1 MKKTII
7 SIMFGIMLLL
17 PVFGTAQ
24 NNNSNKKSDIK
35 TKSISYKIGDQN
47 FRGYL
52 AWKDDGKKTKPG
64 ILVVHEW
71 WGFNEYIKMRTDML
85 AELGYVAMAVDMYGD
100 GKVYDTAAEAQNAA
114 GYIFSHPELLKE
126 RMEKG
131 YEILTSEK
139 TVDKKHVS
147 AIGYCFGGTVVLN
160 AAAMGLPLETVVS
173 FHGGLNGFKASPAM
187 KNTKVL
193 ICNGAADMFVT
204 QADID
209 NFKSEMQ
216 KYNITYEFKNY
227 EGATHAFTNKYSTE
241 AGKKFNMPIAYNEAA
256 DKASW
261 QDMILFFN
269 KYFPNK

>member
-7 SIMFGIMLLL
+7 SIMFGMMLSL
-17 PVFGTAQ
+17 PIFGTAQ

-47 FRGYL
+47 FKGYL
-52 AWKDDGKKTKPG
+52 AWKDDGEKIKPG

-71 WGFNEYIKMRTDML
+71 WGFNEYIRMRTDML

-100 GKVYDTAAEAQNAA
+100 GKIYDTAMDAQNAA
-114 GYIFSHPELLKE
+114 GYIFSHPDLLKE

-139 TVDKKHVS
+139 TVDQKHIG

-204 QADID
+204 QADIE

-216 KYNITYEFKNY
+216 KYNVTYEFKNY
-227 EGATHAFTNKYSTE
+227 EAATHAFTNKYSTE

-269 KYFPNK
+269 KYFPAK

>member
-7 SIMFGIMLLL
+7 SFMFAVMLSL
-17 PVFGTAQ
+17 PIFTTAQ
-24 NNNSNKKSDIK
+24 NNNSNAKSDLK
-35 TKSISYKIGDQN
+35 TKIISYNIGDQN
-47 FRGYL
+47 FKGYL
-52 AWKDDGKKTKPG
+52 AWKEDGKKTKPG

-100 GKVYDTAAEAQNAA
+100 GKVYDTAVDAQNAA
-114 GYIFSHPELLKE
+114 GYIFSHPDLLKE

-139 TVDKKHVS
+139 IVDPKHIS

-173 FHGGLNGFKASPAM
+173 FHGGLNGFKASAAM

-204 QADID
+204 QEDIE

-216 KYNITYEFKNY
+216 KYNVTYEFKNY

-261 QDMILFFN
+261 KDMILFFN
-269 KYFPNK
+269 KYFPAK

>member
-7 SIMFGIMLLL
+7 SIMFGMMLSL
-17 PVFGTAQ
+17 PIFGTAQ

-47 FRGYL
+47 FKGYI

-71 WGFNEYIKMRTDML
+71 WGFNEYIRMRTDML
-85 AELGYVAMAVDMYGD
+85 AELGYIAMAVDMYGD
-100 GKVYDTAAEAQNAA
+100 GKVYDTAMDAQNAA
-114 GYIFSHPELLKE
+114 GYIFSHPDLLKE

-139 TVDKKHVS
+139 TVNQKHIS

-204 QADID
+204 QADIE
-209 NFKSEMQ
+209 NFKSEME
-216 KYNITYEFKNY
+216 KYNVTYEFKNY
-227 EGATHAFTNKYSTE
+227 EAATHAFTNKYSTE

-269 KYFPNK
+269 KYFPAK

>member
-24 NNNSNKKSDIK
+24 NNNSNKKSDIQ

-114 GYIFSHPELLKE
+114 GYIFSYPELLKE

-204 QADID
+204 QEDID

-269 KYFPNK
+269 KYFPN